1 MHQAKRGKLVKA
13 VEIAPISKLGKIL
26 KMGCYI
32 HLRVHFRGHARIQTP
47 NILGKAKLKR
57 DRKSS
62 L

>member
-13 VEIAPISKLGKIL
+13 VEIAPISNLGKIL

-47 NILGKAKLKR
+47 NILGKAKL
-57 DRKSS
+57 
-62 L
+62 